1 MEGETNVTVETN
13 LKITEQD
20 VRSFSASKSEP
31 EEFTNLRVQALA
43 AAEVLP
49 LPKPD
54 KTKIAAWNFTEFPVH
69 STDSSTYASLTE
81 LPEEVQS
88 LVDLKQ
94 KNLYI
99 QHNNTPAYLALPE
112 ELKAKGVI
120 LTDIFTAIRD
130 HADLVGKYFMNEA
143 VKAEEHKLTS
153 LHAALL
159 NGGVFLY
166 VPKNVVIEE
175 PVQVVFIHDNADA
188 SLFNHVLV
196 VADTSSQVTYVETY
210 ISTVPK
216 ANGLANIVSEVIA
229 EDNAKITY
237 GAVDVLAEGFTA
249 YINRRGVAKR
259 DATIEWALGMMN
271 DSDTISENTTYLIG
285 DNSTGDTKTVVVGR
299 GTQKQNFT
307 TTVTHWGKNSEGQ
320 ILTHGVMKEA
330 ASAIFNGIGKIEHGA
345 SKANAEQESRVL
357 MLSPKARGDANP
369 ILLIDED
376 DVTAGHAAS
385 VGRVDPLQLYYLMSR
400 GITKQEA
407 ERLVIHGF
415 LAPVVNVLPIEGV
428 KKQLTEVIERK
439 VR

>member
-1 MEGETNVTVETN
+1 MTVETN
-13 LKITEQD
+13 KKMTEQD

-31 EEFTNLRVQALA
+31 EEFTELRVKALA
-43 AAEVLP
+43 AAEALP

-54 KTKIAAWNFTEFPVH
+54 KTKIINWNFTEFPVH
-69 STDSSTYASLTE
+69 ATESSTYSSLEE
-81 LPEEVQS
+81 LPEEVKS
-88 LVDLKQ
+88 VVDLDQ

-99 QHNNTPAYLALPE
+99 QHNNTPAYTALSE
-112 ELKAKGVI
+112 DLKEKGVI
-120 LTDIFTAIRD
+120 LTDIFTAIRE
-130 HADLVGKYFMNEA
+130 HSELVGKYFMTEA
-143 VKAEEHKLTS
+143 VKAEEHKLTA

-166 VPKNVVIEE
+166 VPKNVVIED
-175 PVQVVFIHDNADA
+175 PIQVVFLHDDENA

-196 VADTSSQVTYVETY
+196 VADTSSKVTYVENY
-210 ISTVPK
+210 FSTVPEAK
-216 ANGLANIVSEVIA
+216 GLANIVSEVFA
-229 EDNAKITY
+229 QDNAQVTY
-237 GAVDVLAEGFTA
+237 GAVDVLAKGFTT
-249 YINRRGVAKR
+249 YVNRRGVAAR
-259 DATIEWALGMMN
+259 DAQIEWALGMMN
-271 DSDTISENTTYLIG
+271 DSDTISDNTTYLIG
-285 DNSTGDTKTVVVGR
+285 DNSVGDTKTVVVGR
-299 GTQKQNFT
+299 GSQKQNFT
-307 TTVTHWGKNSEGQ
+307 TQVIHWGKNSDGQ
-320 ILTHGVMKEA
+320 ILKHGVMKDS
-330 ASAIFNGIGKIEHGA
+330 ASSIFNGIGKIEHGA
-345 SKANAEQESRVL
+345 TKANAEQESRVL
-357 MLSPKARGDANP
+357 MLSPGARGDANP